1 MPRFAPSVF
10 TLVFSLAALMACQPS
25 ETTSTP
31 ATPAAPASLEKYQ
44 SEIRW
49 TSYGIPHV
57 KADDWAGLGYGYA
70 YATATDVF
78 CVIAKELVR
87 MDGEMSLHFGSN
99 EDNLASD
106 IFHKALLGKQ
116 QVQLFQDSESER
128 AGQFSEGYVAGYNR
142 YMRDHAGKLPASC
155 EGESWVRGMASAD
168 VAKLNIGLGIRYGL
182 GRVSKEM
189 AAAAPPQRESEVALL
204 AHTDF
209 DAPRGFG
216 SNAVALGRAVTDSG
230 RGILFGNPHY
240 PWEGPSRF
248 HMIHTTI
255 PGEVD
260 VMGVSLLTTTR
271 VAIGFNK
278 DIAWSHTVSTALR
291 STFYQLELNPDNPL
305 QYRYGDSFRDIV
317 PLAVTVSEA
326 DHKGGIAQSQ
336 HTVYF
341 THFGPV
347 VESEDL
353 PWTQTT
359 AYAVRDANLA
369 NTRNGPTYD
378 ALNKARNIDEV
389 EAAIS
394 LQGVAWTNTI
404 AADRLGTAF
413 YADISVTPNVDASLL
428 ERCRVRPDNVPARA
442 VVLSGN
448 TQDCE
453 WYEDDRSAIPGV
465 LPAEEMPRLKRDDY
479 VANSN
484 NSYWLSNPQQP
495 LEGYSPIIG
504 DEGTARS
511 LRTRA
516 GLSFIQELLAQAGK
530 ISPADMQGLIYQHR
544 NYGAELLLDDLLTL
558 CTPENSSIS
567 VQGVAVDITAS
578 CTVLAAWDRRNAVNS
593 RGGHVWREFWR
604 TGRKI
609 EGVYSVPFDVTDPV
623 NTPRGLAVKN
633 EEVRTALLKALAN
646 AQRRL
651 SDANIPLDASIAEI
665 QFTERNGERI
675 AVPGGEGW
683 AGMWSM
689 IIAELEPDKGYSPI
703 IHGNSYMQVI
713 SWDKAGLVQP
723 RAILTYSQSPE
734 GDSAHNADMTELY
747 TRSEWIDLPFTDQQ
761 IRADPQYTVLNLAE

>member
-1 MPRFAPSVF
+1 MPLTKPSMWALALSLSV
-10 TLVFSLAALMACQPS
+10 LVACQSS
-25 ETTSTP
+25 EQGAPEVPTTSP
-31 ATPAAPASLEKYQ
+31 EKYQ
-44 SEIRW
+44 TSIRW

-57 KADDWAGLGYGYA
+57 KAEDWGGLGYGYA
-70 YATATDVF
+70 YATATDVV

-87 MDGEMSLHFGSN
+87 MDGEMSLYFGSG
-99 EDNLASD
+99 EENLASD
-106 IFHKALLGKQ
+106 IFHKTLLQEQ
-116 QVQLFQDSESER
+116 QIQLFRESESER
-128 AGQFSEGYVAGYNR
+128 AASFSAGYVAGYNR
-142 YMRDHAGKLPASC
+142 YLRDHAGNLPASC
-155 EGESWVRGMASAD
+155 EGESWVRSMQAAD
-168 VAKLNIGLGIRYGL
+168 VPKLNIGVGIRYGL

-189 AAAAPPQRESEVALL
+189 AAAAPPERESTVALL
-204 AHTDF
+204 RHTDF
-209 DAPRGFG
+209 DAPQGYG
-216 SNAVALGRAVTDSG
+216 SNAVALGRAVTDTG

-260 VMGVSLLTTTR
+260 VMGVNLLVTSR

-291 STFYQLELNPDNPL
+291 STFYQLELNPENPM
-305 QYRYGDSFRDIV
+305 QYRYGEGFRDIQ
-317 PLAVTVSEA
+317 ARSVTVEESG
-326 DHKGGIAQSQ
+326 DDSSFSIGQ

-353 PWTQTT
+353 PWNGTT

-369 NTRNGPTYD
+369 NLQSAPTYD

-394 LQGVAWTNTI
+394 LQGVSFTNTI
-404 AADRLGTAF
+404 AADRHGTAF
-413 YADISVTPNVDASLL
+413 YADISVTPNVDAELL
-428 ERCRVRPDNVPARA
+428 QRCRVKPTGVPERA
-442 VVLSGN
+442 VVLRGN
-448 TQDCE
+448 SADCE
-453 WYEDDRSAIPGV
+453 WYQDDRSVIPGV
-465 LPAEEMPRLKRDDY
+465 LPAQEMPRLKRDDY

-504 DEGTARS
+504 DEGTTRS

-516 GLSFIQELLAQAGK
+516 GLVFIQELLAQDDK
-530 ISPADMQGLIYQHR
+530 ISSDDMQALIYQHR

-558 CTPENSSIS
+558 CKPEHTPVT
-567 VQGVAVDITAS
+567 VQGTSVDITNS
-578 CTVLAAWDRRNAVNS
+578 CKALAAWDRRNTVS
-593 RGGHVWREFWR
+593 SQGGHVWREFWR

-609 EGVYSVPFDVTDPV
+609 EGVYAVPFDVADPV
-623 NTPRGLAVKN
+623 NTPRGLAVN
-633 EEVRTALLKALAN
+633 NAEVREALLKSLAN

-651 SDANIPLDASIAEI
+651 TDANIALDASVGDI
-665 QFTERNGERI
+665 QFTVRNDERI

-689 IIAELEPDKGYSPI
+689 IIAKLEQDKGYSPI

-713 SWDKAGLVQP
+713 SWDKAGALQAK
-723 RAILTYSQSPE
+723 AILTYSQSPE
-734 GDSAHNADMTELY
+734 ADSAHNADMTELY
-747 TRSEWIDLPFTDQQ
+747 TRSQWVDLPFTDQE
-761 IRADPQYTVLNLAE
+761 ISADPGFREITLTE

>member
-1 MPRFAPSVF
+1 MPLTKLSSWA
-10 TLVFSLAALMACQPS
+10 LGLSLSALIACQSS
-25 ETTSTP
+25 EMETSEAP
-31 ATPAAPASLEKYQ
+31 ATAPEKYQ
-44 SEIRW
+44 TDIRW

-57 KADDWAGLGYGYA
+57 KAEDWGSLGYGYA
-70 YATATDVF
+70 YATATDVV
-78 CVIAKELVR
+78 CVIARELVR

-99 EDNLASD
+99 EENLASD
-106 IFHKALLGKQ
+106 IFHKALLQEQ
-116 QVQLFQDSESER
+116 QIQLFRDTESER
-128 AGQFSEGYVAGYNR
+128 GADFSAGYVAGYNR
-142 YMRDHAGKLPASC
+142 YLRDHSDNLPASC
-155 EGESWVRGMASAD
+155 EGQSWVRSMHAD
-168 VAKLNIGLGIRYGL
+168 DVPKLNIGVGIRYGV
-182 GRVSKEM
+182 GRVSQEM
-189 AAAAPPQRESEVALL
+189 AAAAPPEARSTLALL
-204 AHTDF
+204 PHTDF
-209 DAPRGFG
+209 EAPQGYG

-260 VMGVSLLTTTR
+260 VMGVNLLVTPR

-305 QYRYGDSFRDIV
+305 QYRYGDSFRDIK
-317 PLAVTVSEA
+317 PLSVTIEESE
-326 DHKGGIAQSQ
+326 DDGSFSTGQ
-336 HTVYF
+336 HRVYF

-353 PWTQTT
+353 PWNSTT

-369 NTRNGPTYD
+369 NMQSAATYD

-394 LQGVAWTNTI
+394 LQGVSFTNTI
-404 AADRLGTAF
+404 AADRNGTAF
-413 YADISVTPNVDASLL
+413 YADISVTPNIDSGLL
-428 ERCRVRPDNVPARA
+428 QRCRVKPSGVPARA
-442 VVLSGN
+442 VVLKGN
-448 TQDCE
+448 SADCE
-453 WYEDDRSAIPGV
+453 WYQDDRSAIPGA
-465 LPAEEMPRLKRDDY
+465 LPAQEMPRLKRDDY

-504 DEGTARS
+504 DEGTTRS

-516 GLSFIQELLAQAGK
+516 GLVFIQELLAQDDK
-530 ISPADMQGLIYQHR
+530 ISADDMQALIYQHR

-558 CTPENSSIS
+558 CTPGSTPVS
-567 VQGVAVDITAS
+567 VQGVSVDITAS
-578 CTVLAAWDRRNAVNS
+578 CKALAAWDRRNTVDS
-593 RGGHVWREFWR
+593 QGGHVWREFWR

-609 EGVYSVPFDVTDPV
+609 ENIYAVPFNVADPI
-623 NTPRGLAVKN
+623 NTPRGLAVDDPV
-633 EEVRTALLKALAN
+633 VRTALMKSLAN

-651 SDANIPLDASIAEI
+651 TDANIALDARVGDI
-665 QFTERNGERI
+665 QFTERNEERI

-689 IIAELEPDKGYSPI
+689 IIAKLEQDKGYSPI

-713 SWDKAGLVQP
+713 SWDKEGTLQAK
-723 RAILTYSQSPE
+723 AILTYSQSPE
-734 GDSAHNADMTELY
+734 PDSPHNADMTELY
-747 TRSEWIDLPFTDQQ
+747 TRGQWVNLPFTDQE
-761 IRADPQYTVLNLAE
+761 INADPNYHLLSLVE